1 MAAAAAATAKL
12 APNVLIT
19 GTPVCTVPFV
29 ASRHP
34 RAACIAEHH
43 YGPRAGHRQNHTQR
57 RSCSPVRLSPLSP
70 QVAQHRAAAELSLLA
85 FCNSTGMEHINVG
98 EFVSANGLHS
108 GRDEEFDCFILDED
122 KLCDALEDGM
132 SAGGK
137 VLDHHSCDF
146 YPERWFDVV
155 VCLQTDNTVL
165 YDRLAARG
173 YSQKKIT
180 ENVDCE
186 IMQEVVQ
193 DVREFYQDEV
203 TLVLQS
209 DTEEQQ
215 QRNIET
221 ILQRIQQWSA
231 GASNGSGAAAVGSSG
246 GGGGLAKAAGGGG
259 YSSSS
264 GSRAGRFQPF

>member
-1 MAAAAAATAKL
+1 
-12 APNVLIT
+12 
-19 GTPVCTVPFV
+19 
-29 ASRHP
+29 
-34 RAACIAEHH
+34 
-43 YGPRAGHRQNHTQR
+43 
-57 RSCSPVRLSPLSP
+57 
-70 QVAQHRAAAELSLLA
+70 
-85 FCNSTGMEHINVG
+85 MEHINVG

-215 QRNIET
+215 QRNVET
-221 ILQRIQQWSA
+221 ILQRIQQWTA
-231 GASNGSGAAAVGSSG
+231 GASASGASAVNASAAA
-246 GGGGLAKAAGGGG
+246 GGLAKATGGGG
-259 YSSSS
+259 YSSSPG
-264 GSRAGRFQPF
+264 GSARRFQPY